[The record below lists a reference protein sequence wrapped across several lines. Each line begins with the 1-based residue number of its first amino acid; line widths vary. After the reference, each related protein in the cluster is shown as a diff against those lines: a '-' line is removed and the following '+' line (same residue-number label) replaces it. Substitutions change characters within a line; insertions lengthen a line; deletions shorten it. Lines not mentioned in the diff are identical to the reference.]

1 MFFKSIR
8 TAIQN
13 SCGKIEVDLIVDIQ
27 TVFVRH
33 DERKTRRQIETMSG
47 KKICNAG
54 NIYGAILPV
63 YRLKNLSRLIK
74 HVCGKERFEPIS
86 GQYGNP

>member
-1 MFFKSIR
+1 
-8 TAIQN
+8 
-13 SCGKIEVDLIVDIQ
+13 
-27 TVFVRH
+27 
-33 DERKTRRQIETMSG
+33 MSG

-74 HVCGKERFEPIS
+74 HVCGKERFEPIA
-86 GQYGNP
+86 GNTEILERMVLRDAYADQ